1 MSFGDNAEPAGRV
14 LTKSTRIER
23 GGRDFAPGGRRGVK
37 ALLLSL
43 CLMMLASAGA
53 AHAETRTLKL
63 YFIHTRERAE
73 ITFKRDGKFIPSGL
87 AQINHFLRDWRK
99 NESTKMDPRVVDLL
113 WEVYQ
118 ASGSRDYIHII
129 CGYRS
134 PGTNA
139 MLRSRSSG
147 VAEKSQHMLGKAID
161 FYIPDVKLSKLRQTA
176 MRFQYGGVGYYPT
189 SGSPFVHLD
198 VGSARYWPR
207 MSRGE
212 MMAMFPDGKSVYVP
226 SDGKPLAGYAQAMAS
241 YKSRRS
247 GGAEI
252 QLASASAD
260 DKPRRG
266 FLANLFGGGAD
277 EDEDSSDVQVASAA
291 PARAPATIAASGKA
305 AVAAA
310 ATQPASPAAIL
321 AALPAKSIPL
331 PGVAPRPNV
340 DVGAPAVAA
349 APAAVEAPASPY
361 PQLALLKVPLPTPR
375 PDYTPPSATPLPA
388 EPPVQVASAEPAP
401 TTAELRGAQE
411 ATANAAAGVQATPP
425 ATLAAYVPLPTSRP
439 AVEADMTMAALSK
452 PHTALGKA
460 QSSEAAFAR
469 AEAKEMIDQ
478 KLARLA
484 SAPSASPRLAMIA
497 REAGTD
503 ASAVLSAG
511 PRTTDKGARPTVADE
526 RPDPRSIAIPV
537 PQQVARWALSNEPV
551 TLDTRG
557 TKAPSF
563 AHALVRSAPQVVY
576 TAGFQTASAQPD
588 PNRFTGRAVVF
599 LSVARFQN

>member
-14 LTKSTRIER
+14 LIKTTRIER
-23 GGRDFAPGGRRGVK
+23 GGRDHAPGGRKGVK
-37 ALLLSL
+37 AFLLAL
-43 CLMMLASAGA
+43 CLLMLGSAGA

-87 AQINHFLRDWRK
+87 AQINKFLRDWRK
-99 NESTKMDPRVVDLL
+99 NESTKMDPRVIDLL

-226 SDGKPLAGYAQAMAS
+226 SDGKPLAGYAQALAS

-247 GGAEI
+247 GNAEI
-252 QLASASAD
+252 QLASASSD

-266 FLANLFGGGAD
+266 FLANLFGGSD
-277 EDEDSSDVQVASAA
+277 EDEDTADVQVASAA
-291 PARAPATIAASGKA
+291 SSRAPATIAATGKA

-310 ATQPASPAAIL
+310 TQPAGSPAAIL

-331 PGVAPRPNV
+331 PGVAPRPGA
-340 DVGAPAVAA
+340 DVGAPAVPAN
-349 APAAVEAPASPY
+349 APAAVEAPVSPY

-375 PDYTPPSATPLPA
+375 PDYTPPSAVPLPA
-388 EPPVQVASAEPAP
+388 EKGVQIASAGAAP
-401 TTAELRGAQE
+401 VAAELRGAQE
-411 ATANAAAGVQATPP
+411 ATANAAAGVQAAAP

-452 PHTALGKA
+452 PHTTLGKA
-460 QSSEAAFAR
+460 QSTEAAFAR

-503 ASAVLSAG
+503 ATAVLGAG
-511 PRTTDKGARPTVADE
+511 PRTTDKGARPTMADE
-526 RPDPRSIAIPV
+526 RPDPRSISIPV

-563 AHALVRSAPQVVY
+563 AHAFVRSAPKLVY

-588 PNRFTGRAVVF
+588 PNRFTGNAVVF
-599 LSVARFQN
+599 MSVARFQN

>member
-1 MSFGDNAEPAGRV
+1 
-14 LTKSTRIER
+14 
-23 GGRDFAPGGRRGVK
+23 
-37 ALLLSL
+37 
-43 CLMMLASAGA
+43 MLASGM

-87 AQINHFLRDWRK
+87 AQINKFLRDWRK
-99 NESTKMDPRVVDLL
+99 NESTKMDPRVIDLL

-189 SGSPFVHLD
+189 SGSPFVHID
-198 VGSARYWPR
+198 VGNARYWPR
-207 MSRGE
+207 MSRGDL
-212 MMAMFPDGKSVYVP
+212 MAMFPDGKSVYVP
-226 SDGKPLAGYAQAMAS
+226 SDGKPLAGYTQALAS
-241 YKSRRS
+241 YKARRS
-247 GGAEI
+247 GGADI
-252 QLASASAD
+252 QLASAAGG
-260 DKPRRG
+260 KPHRG

-277 EDEDSSDVQVASAA
+277 EDEDSADVQVASAA
-291 PARAPATIAASGKA
+291 PARSPATIAASGKA

-310 ATQPASPAAIL
+310 ATEPASPAAII

-331 PGVAPRPNV
+331 PGVAPRPDV
-340 DVGAPAVAA
+340 DVGVAA
-349 APAAVEAPASPY
+349 APAPAVEEPASPY

-375 PDYTPPSATPLPA
+375 PDYTPPSAAPLPV
-388 EPPVQVASAEPAP
+388 EPPVQVASAEAAP
-401 TTAELRGAQE
+401 SAAELRGVQE
-411 ATANAAAGVQATPP
+411 ATANAAAGLQQATAP

-439 AVEADMTMAALSK
+439 ATEADVTMAALSK
-452 PHTALGKA
+452 PHTTLGKA

-484 SAPSASPRLAMIA
+484 SAPSASPRLALIA

-503 ASAVLSAG
+503 ASSVLSTG
-511 PRTTDKGARPTVADE
+511 PRTTDKGARPTMADE

-537 PQQVARWALSNEPV
+537 PRQVARWALSNEPV

-557 TKAPSF
+557 TTAPSF
-563 AHALVRSAPQVVY
+563 AHAFVRSAPQMVY

-588 PNRFTGRAVVF
+588 PNRFTGHAVVF

>member
-23 GGRDFAPGGRRGVK
+23 GGRDIAPGGRRGVK

-43 CLMMLASAGA
+43 CLMMLGSAGA

-99 NESTKMDPRVVDLL
+99 NESTKMDPHVLDLL
-113 WEVYQ
+113 WQVYQ

-189 SGSPFVHLD
+189 SGSPFVHID
-198 VGSARYWPR
+198 VGSARHWPR

-212 MMAMFPDGKSVYVP
+212 LMAMFPDGNSVYVP

-241 YKSRRS
+241 YKARRS
-247 GGAEI
+247 GSADI
-252 QLASASAD
+252 QLASASSSD
-260 DKPRRG
+260 GKPHRG
-266 FLANLFGGGAD
+266 FLSSLFGGGGAD
-277 EDEDSSDVQVASAA
+277 EEEDAASVQVASAA
-291 PARAPATIAASGKA
+291 PARAPATIAANGKA

-310 ATQPASPAAIL
+310 APASPGAIL

-331 PGVAPRPNV
+331 PGVAPRPGV

-349 APAAVEAPASPY
+349 EAPVSPY

-375 PDYTPPSATPLPA
+375 PDYAPPSAAPLPA
-388 EPPVQVASAEPAP
+388 EPPVQVASAAAMPA
-401 TTAELRGAQE
+401 ASGLRGAQE
-411 ATANAAAGVQATPP
+411 AAANAAAGVHAAAP

-439 AVEADMTMAALSK
+439 AVEADITMAALSR
-452 PHTALGKA
+452 PHAALGKA

-497 REAGTD
+497 REAGTGT
-503 ASAVLSAG
+503 AAVAPGAG

-526 RPDPRSIAIPV
+526 RPDPRSIPIPV

-557 TKAPSF
+557 TTAPSF
-563 AHALVRSAPQVVY
+563 AHAFVRSAPRVVY
-576 TAGFQTASAQPD
+576 TTGFQTASAQPD
-588 PNRFTGRAVVF
+588 PNRFTGNAVVF